1 MKVTYQ
7 LTKYRDAHLRDY
19 IYFWTRENVR
29 VSPIYHS
36 EEEAHTWDGLIIE
49 LT

>member
-1 MKVTYQ
+1 MRELYK
-7 LTKYRDAHLRDY
+7 LTKYRDAHLSDY
-19 IYFWTRENVR
+19 IYFWTSENVR

-36 EEEAHTWDGLIIE
+36 PEEAETWDGTIIE

>member
-1 MKVTYQ
+1 MKEYK
-7 LTKYRDAHLRDY
+7 LTQYRDAHLKDF
-19 IYFWTRENVR
+19 IYFWTLESIR

-36 EEEAHTWDGLIIE
+36 PEEADTWDRTVID

>member
-1 MKVTYQ
+1 MREYK

-19 IYFWTRENVR
+19 IYFWTCENVR
-29 VSPIYHS
+29 VSPIYQT
-36 EEEAHTWDGLIIE
+36 EEEAHTWDGKIIE